1 MVELLLGIICGV
13 TLSLFFS
20 FGPAFFSQLRTS
32 IQYGYRKSYPFAF
45 GVSASDV
52 LVVFLLL
59 TVLQNVNLY
68 EVLHNVWVA
77 SVGGAVLIMMGVHY
91 FRKEVDDIKE
101 KETRLKF
108 KSKEGEPRRLSIF
121 GQGFLINIVN
131 PFIWIYWIS
140 VIALVSGELNLTVNE
155 RYIFFIGMLGT
166 TLALDIV
173 KCKLAS
179 MLQKMITAKVLN
191 ITNKACAIVMWG
203 FAGYLIVSMIL
214 YQVSPKAREREQN
227 QPNNKTEMIKK
238 LHNLQ
243 KIDSLGELAPW
254 GRRHDT
260 AMYEPENKNKH
271 TDTTSE

>member
-131 PFIWIYWIS
+131 PFI
-140 VIALVSGELNLTVNE
+140 
-155 RYIFFIGMLGT
+155 
-166 TLALDIV
+166 
-173 KCKLAS
+173 
-179 MLQKMITAKVLN
+179 
-191 ITNKACAIVMWG
+191 
-203 FAGYLIVSMIL
+203 
-214 YQVSPKAREREQN
+214 
-227 QPNNKTEMIKK
+227 
-238 LHNLQ
+238 
-243 KIDSLGELAPW
+243 
-254 GRRHDT
+254 
-260 AMYEPENKNKH
+260 
-271 TDTTSE
+271 